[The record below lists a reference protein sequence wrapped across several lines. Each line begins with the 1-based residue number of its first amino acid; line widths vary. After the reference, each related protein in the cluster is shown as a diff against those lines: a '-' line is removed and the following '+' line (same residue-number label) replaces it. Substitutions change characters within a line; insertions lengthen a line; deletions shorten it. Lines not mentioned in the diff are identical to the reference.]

1 VTQVAS
7 CVAGGIVVRPFTLK
21 KPRPG
26 ADSGFQADGNMK
38 ATMGGAMPAGK
49 VAAQM
54 SSTAAFEFVRE
65 LADSLSSGSVEL
77 PSFPDVSARV
87 QKALADDNVALER
100 VVRIVGGEPVLA
112 GRVMT
117 LANSAA
123 MNPGGSPIGELR
135 SAVTRLGFDNL
146 RAMAVSFAM
155 AQLQR
160 AIEYRDIEKPLTAIW
175 QRSVNMAA
183 TSFVIARRTGRINS
197 DTALLTGLVH
207 GVGRIYI
214 LARASRH
221 RGLVADQPGLQ
232 ALVRDWHANI
242 ARALLENWRFPE
254 EIIAAVQTYEDA
266 GRERRGASLADV
278 LAVADVLVTHR
289 GQPEETAARLAESRS
304 AAVLGLDAAACAA
317 LLQQSVEEV
326 RALMDVLG
334 H

>member
-1 VTQVAS
+1 MLAD
-7 CVAGGIVVRPFTLK
+7 
-21 KPRPG
+21 KPSQRL
-26 ADSGFQADGNMK
+26 
-38 ATMGGAMPAGK
+38 
-49 VAAQM
+49 

-65 LADSLSSGSVEL
+65 LADALSSGDVEL

-87 QKALADDNVALER
+87 QKALADDNVPLER
-100 VVRIVGGEPVLA
+100 VVRIVGSEPVLA

-135 SAVTRLGFDNL
+135 SAVTRRGFDNL
-146 RAMAVSFAM
+146 RSMAISFART
-155 AQLQR
+155 QLQR
-160 AIEYRDIEKPLTAIW
+160 AMEYEDIEKPLTAIW

-183 TSFVIARRTGRINS
+183 TCFVIARRTGRINS

-207 GVGRIYI
+207 GVGKIYI

-221 RGLVADQPGLQ
+221 RGLVADQQSLQ
-232 ALVRDWHANI
+232 TLVHDWHANI

-254 EIIAAVQTYEDA
+254 EIITAVHTYEDQT
-266 GRERRGASLADV
+266 RERRGASLADV
-278 LAVADVLVTHR
+278 LAVADVLVTYR
-289 GQPEETAARLAESRS
+289 GQAEEIADRLAESRS
-304 AAVLGLDAAACAA
+304 AALLGLDAPACAV

-326 RALMDVLG
+326 RTLMDVLG

>member
-1 VTQVAS
+1 MNARKGES
-7 CVAGGIVVRPFTLK
+7 MLAGNSSQR
-21 KPRPG
+21 
-26 ADSGFQADGNMK
+26 Q
-38 ATMGGAMPAGK
+38 
-49 VAAQM
+49 

-65 LADSLSSGSVEL
+65 LADALSSGDVEL

-87 QKALADDNVALER
+87 QRALADDNVPLER

-123 MNPGGSPIGELR
+123 MNPGGQPIGELR

-146 RAMAVSFAM
+146 RAMAIAFAM
-155 AQLQR
+155 VQLR
-160 AIEYRDIEKPLTAIW
+160 KATEYQEIEKPLTALW
-175 QRSVNMAA
+175 QRSVSMAA
-183 TSFVIARRTGRINS
+183 TCFVIARRTGRVNS

-221 RGLVADQPGLQ
+221 CGLVADPQGLQ
-232 ALVRDWHANI
+232 SLVRDWHANI
-242 ARALLENWRFPE
+242 ARALLESWRFPE
-254 EIIAAVQTYEDA
+254 EIITAVHTFEDA
-266 GRERRGASLADV
+266 SRERRGAALADV
-278 LAVADVLVTHR
+278 LAVADVLVTYR
-289 GQPEETAARLAESRS
+289 GQPEEISVRLAQSR
-304 AAVLGLDAAACAA
+304 AAALLGLDAPACAT

-334 H
+334 Q

>member
-1 VTQVAS
+1 MNAS
-7 CVAGGIVVRPFTLK
+7 SGEAML
-21 KPRPG
+21 
-26 ADSGFQADGNMK
+26 ADKS
-38 ATMGGAMPAGK
+38 
-49 VAAQM
+49 AQRL
-54 SSTAAFEFVRE
+54 SSAAAFEFVRE
-65 LADSLSSGSVEL
+65 LADALSSGDVEL
-77 PSFPDVSARV
+77 PSFPDISARV
-87 QKALADDNVALER
+87 QRALADDNVPLER

-123 MNPGGSPIGELR
+123 MNPGGTAISELR

-146 RAMAVSFAM
+146 RSMAISFAM
-155 AQLQR
+155 AQMQR
-160 AIEYRDIEKPLTAIW
+160 AQEYKDIEKPLTAIW

-221 RGLVADQPGLQ
+221 RGLVADQQGLQ
-232 ALVRDWHANI
+232 TLVRDWHANI
-242 ARALLENWRFPE
+242 ARALLEHWRFPE
-254 EIIAAVQTYEDA
+254 EIINAIHTYENTS
-266 GRERRGASLADV
+266 RERRGATLADV
-278 LAVADVLVTHR
+278 LAVADILVTHR
-289 GQPEETAARLAESRS
+289 GQPEETATRLAESRS
-304 AAVLGLDAAACAA
+304 AAVLGLDAAACTA
-317 LLQQSVEEV
+317 LLQQSVDEV

>member
-1 VTQVAS
+1 MNAS
-7 CVAGGIVVRPFTLK
+7 SSEAML
-21 KPRPG
+21 
-26 ADSGFQADGNMK
+26 ADKS
-38 ATMGGAMPAGK
+38 
-49 VAAQM
+49 AQRL
-54 SSTAAFEFVRE
+54 SSSAAFEFVRE
-65 LADSLSSGSVEL
+65 LADALSSGDVEL

-87 QKALADDNVALER
+87 QRALADENVPLER

-123 MNPGGSPIGELR
+123 MNPGGAAISELR

-146 RAMAVSFAM
+146 RAMAIAFAM
-155 AQLQR
+155 AQMQR
-160 AIEYRDIEKPLTAIW
+160 ALDYKDIEKPLTAIW

-221 RGLVADQPGLQ
+221 RGLVADQQGLQ

-254 EIIAAVQTYEDA
+254 EIITAVHTFEDTS
-266 GRERRGASLADV
+266 RERRSASLADV
-278 LAVADVLVTHR
+278 LAVADILVSHR
-289 GQPEETAARLAESRS
+289 GQPEEIATRLAESRS
-304 AAVLGLDAAACAA
+304 AAVLGLDAAACTA
-317 LLQQSVEEV
+317 LLQQSVDEV